1 MRHHRKLALK
11 RETLTQLTPAEMSAV
26 AGGSHLCDVTDNCG
40 ETLTHGPSLDATCP
54 TTPYL
59 ACVLDTL
66 RDSNV
71 ICTAP

>member
-1 MRHHRKLALK
+1 MKRSLFLK
-11 RETLTQLTPAEMSAV
+11 RETLTELSAVEMSAV
-26 AGGSHLCDVTDNCG
+26 AGGSHLCGLTDNCG
-40 ETLTHGPSLDATCP
+40 ETLTHGPSLDQTCP

-66 RDSNV
+66 RDSNI